1 MVVVLLILGQGGK
14 VCLGLALCLFCRRP
28 KSEQNT
34 EGDSKLQI
42 FIVILTLLYKP
53 FWNPSRRRGLLFT
66 SPQFATSVILVDD
79 DDSELVTSGKFL
91 KMGTLGPTLLIKS
104 KSADTRRW
112 CTHSQVETTNS
123 SQQTYGRVYYRYSEA
138 FEFKDGLLHCIDA
151 VLRFTLSIKFRL

>member
-1 MVVVLLILGQGGK
+1 MRGIQIVLLFLIW
-14 VCLGLALCLFCRRP
+14 
-28 KSEQNT
+28 N
-34 EGDSKLQI
+34 QI
-42 FIVILTLLYKP
+42 FSEEHNDDDVVI
-53 FWNPSRRRGLLFT
+53 
-66 SPQFATSVILVDD
+66 DD
-79 DDSELVTSGKFL
+79 DDSELATSGKFL

-138 FEFKDGLLHCIDA
+138 FEFKDGLLLCIDA

>member
-1 MVVVLLILGQGGK
+1 M
-14 VCLGLALCLFCRRP
+14 
-28 KSEQNT
+28 
-34 EGDSKLQI
+34 
-42 FIVILTLLYKP
+42 
-53 FWNPSRRRGLLFT
+53 
-66 SPQFATSVILVDD
+66 ILVDD
-79 DDSELVTSGKFL
+79 DDDSETVTSGKFL